1 MSNNDDLQEVQ
12 PNPYIEIN
20 NLYALIGRKQTEL
33 EAYKNIT
40 TALQSKVKELS
51 NKIKELESNGSY
63 RLN

>member
-1 MSNNDDLQEVQ
+1 MSNNNNLQEVQ

-40 TALQSKVKELS
+40 GALQNKVKELS
-51 NKIKELESNGSY
+51 NKIKELEGNGSPGS
-63 RLN
+63 N